1 MEPDVVARNM
11 TLSFEFSRYLIDH
24 PEVEAQVPEGA
35 CVVLL
40 PEDDPELCE
49 YNRRICEERREAG
62 QPIVYIRLSSLL
74 PEQRSRIAGIRI
86 ESAPVH

>member
-49 YNRRICEERREAG
+49 YNRRICEERREAD
-62 QPIVYIRLSSLL
+62 QLIVYIRLSSLL

-86 ESAPVH
+86 EPTPVH

>member
-11 TLSFEFSRYLIDH
+11 TLSFEFSRYLLDH
-24 PEVEAQVPEGA
+24 PEIDAQVPEGA

-40 PEDDPELCE
+40 PEDDPELCD
-49 YNRRICEERREAG
+49 YNRRISQEKRAAG

-74 PEQRSRIAGIRI
+74 PEQRSRITGVRI
-86 ESAPVH
+86 EPTPVS